1 MPYVI
6 KAVKDLRECVQG
18 YDPKVREQMIA
29 NLRGPSKSF
38 NTNRINE
45 KLADFA
51 RKKDRR
57 KVLPALYRQ
66 DTGTDRTAVS
76 TGKVRY
82 VTLRKKKHER
92 ALVAEL
98 RKRGYHDVRIDDGWK
113 PNLQKLKDDEGN
125 DDAFDLLTSVSDF

>member
-1 MPYVI
+1 MSYVI
-6 KAVKDLRECVQG
+6 KAIKDLHKCVQG
-18 YDPKVREQMIA
+18 CDPKVREQMIA

-38 NTNRINE
+38 NTSPINE

-57 KVLPALYRQ
+57 KVLPALYRHV
-66 DTGTDRTAVS
+66 TGTDRTAVS

-98 RKRGYHDVRIDDGWK
+98 RKRGYRDVIIDDAWK
-113 PNLQKLKDDEGN
+113 TT
-125 DDAFDLLTSVSDF
+125 LLIH

>member
-18 YDPKVREQMIA
+18 YDPKVREQVIA

-38 NTNRINE
+38 KTSRINE
-45 KLADFA
+45 KIADVA

-57 KVLPALYRQ
+57 KILPALYRQ
-66 DTGTDRTAVS
+66 NTGTDRTAVS

-82 VTLRKKKHER
+82 VTLRKKKHQK
-92 ALVAEL
+92 
-98 RKRGYHDVRIDDGWK
+98 KRV
-113 PNLQKLKDDEGN
+113 P
-125 DDAFDLLTSVSDF
+125 